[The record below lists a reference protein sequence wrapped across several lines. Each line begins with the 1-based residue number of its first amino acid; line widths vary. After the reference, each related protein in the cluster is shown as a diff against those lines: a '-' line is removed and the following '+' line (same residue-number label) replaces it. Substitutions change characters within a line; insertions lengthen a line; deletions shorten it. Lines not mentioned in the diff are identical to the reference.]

1 LTDPVTI
8 SDAVHPTDLRYT
20 ELFRELSDDEL
31 KRLAKWFVKL
41 FVPSEYTII
50 HEGERSEGFYIVRE
64 GSVAVFRDAV
74 GQPVQLLARLHRG
87 DFFGELGL
95 FGMAKRTA
103 SVRTTEPSCIL
114 KITKRDLLAFLN
126 DQPAIKLTLQCNA
139 VRRYSSNIAATLEL
153 GQRREVRI
161 RMYHDVTLRTEDGT
175 SQVVQLENLSLGGM
189 SLGGAPV
196 SWEPNRLVRF
206 GLDLEG
212 GVLELAGR
220 VVWRIKDRVG
230 VAFTKDLPNHDTL
243 IQVTIR
249 SLLESLR

>member
-1 LTDPVTI
+1 MQV
-8 SDAVHPTDLRYT
+8 SDAVHASDLRAT
-20 ELFRELSDDEL
+20 ELFRELGDDEL
-31 KRLAKWFVKL
+31 KQLAKWFVKL

-50 HEGERSEGFYIVRE
+50 HEGEQSEGFYILRE
-64 GSVAVFRDAV
+64 GAVAVFRDAV
-74 GQPVQLLARLHRG
+74 GKPVQLLARLEQG
-87 DFFGELGL
+87 QFFGELGL

-114 KITKRDLLAFLN
+114 KITKRDLLAFLQ
-126 DQPAIKLTLQCNA
+126 DQPAVKLTLQCSA

-161 RMYHDVTLRTEDGT
+161 RMYHEVDLKTEDGT
-175 SQVVQLENLSLGGM
+175 SQPAQLENLSLGGM
-189 SLGGAPV
+189 SLGGAPEDWQPEQPV
-196 SWEPNRLVRF
+196 HF

-212 GVLELAGR
+212 GVLELSGR

-230 VAFTKDLPNHDTL
+230 VAFTKTLPNHDTL

-249 SLLESLR
+249 SLLESVR

>member
-1 LTDPVTI
+1 MKV
-8 SDAVHPTDLRYT
+8 SDVVEASDLRST
-20 ELFRELSDDEL
+20 ELFRELDDDDL

-41 FVPSEYTII
+41 LVPAEYTII
-50 HEGERSEGFYIVRE
+50 HEGERSEGFYILHE

-74 GQPVQLLARLHRG
+74 GKPVQLLARLERG
-87 DFFGELGL
+87 EFFGELGL

-114 KITKRDLLAFLN
+114 KITKRDLLTFLK
-126 DQPAIKLTLQCNA
+126 DQPAVKLTLQCSA

-161 RMYHDVTLRTEDGT
+161 RMYHDVTLKTEDGA
-175 SQVVQLENLSLGGM
+175 SQMAQLENLSLGGL
-189 SLGGAPV
+189 SLGGAPDR
-196 SWEPNRLVRF
+196 WQPDQPVRF
-206 GLDLEG
+206 GIDLEG

-230 VAFTKDLPNHDTL
+230 VAFTKTLPNHDTL

-249 SLLESLR
+249 SLLETLR